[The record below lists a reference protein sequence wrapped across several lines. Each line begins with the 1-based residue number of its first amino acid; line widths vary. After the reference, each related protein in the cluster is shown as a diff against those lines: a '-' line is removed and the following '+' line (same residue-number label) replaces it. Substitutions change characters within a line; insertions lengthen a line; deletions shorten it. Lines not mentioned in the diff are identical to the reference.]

1 MSPIAFGVS
10 DYPPAIRR
18 LFWFGGPRFASL
30 AAAAV
35 GRSDLALP
43 LDTVALCLESPCHL
57 VGVWFSA
64 SPMRAACWCSRK
76 LPGGVLRL
84 SSFASCFPACF
95 RFLFRCFDR
104 SATFS
109 FLFRCL
115 APIGSLSLLFD
126 FAGAADAMSPLRVGS
141 GGDETVVGRLV
152 SPGCRLCL
160 LALLFFCPCLVAMR
174 CCRSLCL
181 VPAILC
187 FKGQ

>member
-1 MSPIAFGVS
+1 VPPRWRLVLGFS
-10 DYPPAIRR
+10 D
-18 LFWFGGPRFASL
+18 
-30 AAAAV
+30 
-35 GRSDLALP
+35 
-43 LDTVALCLESPCHL
+43 
-57 VGVWFSA
+57 
-64 SPMRAACWCSRK
+64 ACWCSRK

-160 LALLFFCPCLVAMR
+160 LALLFFFVLVWL
-174 CCRSLCL
+174 LCL
-181 VPAILC
+181 AVDPCVWCLQSCASRVSELAQI
-187 FKGQ
+187 K

>member
-1 MSPIAFGVS
+1 VPPRWRLVLGFS
-10 DYPPAIRR
+10 D
-18 LFWFGGPRFASL
+18 
-30 AAAAV
+30 
-35 GRSDLALP
+35 
-43 LDTVALCLESPCHL
+43 
-57 VGVWFSA
+57 
-64 SPMRAACWCSRK
+64 ACWCSRK

-160 LALLFFCPCLVAMR
+160 LALLFFLSLFGCYALLSILVFGA
-174 CCRSLCL
+174 CNL
-181 VPAILC
+181 VLQ
-187 FKGQ
+187 GSVS